1 MKVIFYVAPVPA
13 SRPRVT
19 RWSTFFPKKYTQY
32 REDMKMA
39 TANTLFTPF
48 EGNIYA
54 QIDFFI
60 QIPKSWSKKKKV
72 AKQGTYCDNNADI
85 DNYCKSILD
94 ALNGVYY
101 EDDRQVVMLRARMFW
116 SNTPRTEIEITK
128 LEDSNDKEGI
138 MQETG

>member
-39 TANTLFTPF
+39 TANILFTPF

-60 QIPKSWSKKKKV
+60 QIPKSWSKKKKLS
-72 AKQGTYCDNNADI
+72 KQGQYCDNNADI
-85 DNYCKSILD
+85 DNYCKAILD
-94 ALNGVYY
+94 SLNGVYY
-101 EDDRQVVMLRARMFW
+101 EDDRQVVMLKARMYW
-116 SNTPRTEIEITK
+116 SNTSRTEVTITK
-128 LEDSNDKEGI
+128 LEETNDKDGV
-138 MQETG
+138 MRETR